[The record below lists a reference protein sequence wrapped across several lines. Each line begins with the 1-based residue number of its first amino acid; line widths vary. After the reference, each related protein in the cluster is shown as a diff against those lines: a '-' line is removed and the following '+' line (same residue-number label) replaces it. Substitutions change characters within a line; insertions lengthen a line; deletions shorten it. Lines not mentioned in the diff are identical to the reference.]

1 MNEVKIFNNGDFGS
15 VRTVEMN
22 EEIFFVGKDVAEIL
36 GYVNSNKAIQMHVD
50 DEDKFLRSA
59 RGTEMG
65 KLFSSLKEMQ
75 EKLGRQDNWFINES
89 GLYSLVFSS
98 QLPSA
103 KAFKRW
109 ITSEVIP
116 SIRKTGSYSK
126 PSKQPTTQQ
135 EQRAK
140 AMLLNAQSR
149 QCKLWLRLAETTDL
163 PDYKHICQQKAA
175 EVLAGAPVLPMQEA
189 EKKTLSATEVGKIL
203 GITAHKVGMLAN
215 KHALKSDAYGKY
227 FYDKF
232 PNSNKQVETFRYYEN
247 AVEKFKEILEGGV
260 AK

>member
-1 MNEVKIFNNGDFGS
+1 MNELRIFNNADFGEI
-15 VRTVEMN
+15 RTVEQDGN
-22 EEIFFVGKDVAEIL
+22 ILFVGKDVAEAL
-36 GYVNSNKAIQMHVD
+36 GYKDAFGSLRKHVD
-50 DEDKFLRSA
+50 DEDKQNCQNDSFESP
-59 RGTEMG
+59 RGMIV
-65 KLFSSLKEMQ
+65 
-75 EKLGRQDNWFINES
+75 INES
-89 GLYSLVFSS
+89 GLYSLVLSS
-98 QLPSA
+98 KLPKA

-215 KHALKSDAYGKY
+215 KHALKSDAYGKC
-227 FYDKF
+227 FYDKS

>member
-1 MNEVKIFNNGDFGS
+1 MNELRIFNNADFGD
-15 VRTVEMN
+15 VRTVEKDGN
-22 EEIFFVGKDVAEIL
+22 IWFVGKDVAEAL
-36 GYVNSNKAIQMHVD
+36 GYVRTADAVKAHIDAD
-50 DEDKFLRSA
+50 DKGVCVLPTP
-59 RGTEMG
+59 G
-65 KLFSSLKEMQ
+65 
-75 EKLGRQDNWFINES
+75 GRQETTIINES
-89 GLYSLVFSS
+89 GLYSLVLSS
-98 QLPSA
+98 KLPSA

-116 SIRKTGSYSK
+116 SIRKTGSYNK

-175 EVLAGAPVLPMQEA
+175 EVLAGSPVLPMQKA
-189 EKKTLSATEVGKIL
+189 EKKTLSATEIGKIL

-215 KHALKSDAYGKY
+215 KFALKSDAYGKY
-227 FYDKF
+227 FYDKS
-232 PNSNKQVETFRYYEN
+232 PNSNKQVETFRYYED
-247 AVEKFKEILEGGV
+247 AVEKFKEILKGGA